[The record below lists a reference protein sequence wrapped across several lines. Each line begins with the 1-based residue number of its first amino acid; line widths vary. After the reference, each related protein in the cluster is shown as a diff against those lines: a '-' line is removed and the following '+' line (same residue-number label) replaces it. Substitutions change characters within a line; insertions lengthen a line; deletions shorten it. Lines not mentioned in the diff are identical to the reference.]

1 MLNIDQI
8 GESIRQWI
16 ETVTSLQCIFAD
28 ENGPRPTDPYLS
40 IKVKDTDS
48 LGEGETSS
56 TPLPD
61 YSIDIEHSNIHE
73 LKASINAYR
82 GSAFQE
88 LTKLVSSLDH
98 FSTLDYFTAADIGI
112 GRVGSPVDI
121 PDVVNK
127 NNEARAQIDLFFH
140 VRSLST
146 ENIEGIKQV
155 EITNEIDGTTT
166 IIKHPDL
173 P

>member
-1 MLNIDQI
+1 MLDIDQI
-8 GESIRQWI
+8 GDSIRVWI

-40 IKVKDTDS
+40 VKVKDTDS
-48 LGEGETSS
+48 LGEGETLS
-56 TPLPD
+56 TPLSD
-61 YSIDIEHSNIHE
+61 YSIDIEHSNIHV
-73 LKASINAYR
+73 LHASINAYR

-98 FSTLDYFTAADIGI
+98 FSTLDYFTAAKIGI
-112 GRVGSPVDI
+112 GAVGDPTDI

-127 NNEARAQIDLFFH
+127 KNEARAQIDLFFH

-166 IIKHPDL
+166 TIKHPDL